1 MIKKLFK
8 YSLVVVAMGFLF
20 NSCEFDDLGVANS
33 IEGVWSVQE
42 QHEDLGVNA
51 YQVEILVSPEDPN
64 EVHIYNFLHLGNG
77 LSTNIF
83 ATALVDGNELI
94 IPQQTIDGHT
104 ISGTGIISSGRDEI
118 QLSHTD
124 NYGSGNAQVDATYT
138 SN

>member
-1 MIKKLFK
+1 
-8 YSLVVVAMGFLF
+8 MGLLF

-42 QHEDLGVNA
+42 EHEDLGVNA

-104 ISGTGIISSGRDEI
+104 ISGTGVISSGRDEI